1 MNVQRAEVIMVDFPF
16 HDGSSS
22 KPCPAVVIQSDQ
34 DNQRLGTTVVVMITK
49 NTRLAGRERRHILVD
64 LATPDGQASG
74 LWMNSVVNCS
84 QLVTIGDD
92 RIIRHLGHLPEPLMQ
107 RVSDSLKQGLGF

>member
-1 MNVQRAEVIMVDFPF
+1 MNVQRAEVIMVEFPF
-16 HDGSSS
+16 HDGTTS
-22 KPCPAVVIQSDQ
+22 KPRPAVVIQSDQ
-34 DNQRLGTTVVVMITK
+34 DNQRLGTTIIAMITK
-49 NTRLAGRERRHILVD
+49 NTRLAGREPRHILID
-64 LATPDGQASG
+64 LATPEGQVSG

-107 RVSDSLKQGLGF
+107 RVADSIKRGLEF